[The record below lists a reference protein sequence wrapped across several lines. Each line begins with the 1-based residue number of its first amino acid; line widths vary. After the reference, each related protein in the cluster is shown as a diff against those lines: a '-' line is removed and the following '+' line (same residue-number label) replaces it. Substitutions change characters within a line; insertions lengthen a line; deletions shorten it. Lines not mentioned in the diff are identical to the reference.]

1 MNKGCKSKWL
11 PILLLVSVSSALLL
25 PLPVRADDKTED
37 NPAHHA
43 FPKPVILIDAGH
55 GGIDG
60 GTSHGD
66 ILEKNIN
73 LEIAQRL
80 YMLLRSEGYRAILNR
95 SGDYALSDENR
106 WHASR
111 SRHMRDLA
119 QRERISEE
127 VKTSIVVS
135 LHVNWSK
142 NKARKGPIVLH
153 QDEGRSALLAA
164 CIQEPLNDLYHSS
177 RKSEVGKPFYLLNHT
192 EVPAVIVET
201 GFISNEEDRSFLN
214 SSQGKTKVAQA
225 IESGIARYFFES

>member
-1 MNKGCKSKWL
+1 M
-11 PILLLVSVSSALLL
+11 VSISTVLLL
-25 PLPVRADDKTED
+25 PLPVRADDKPAD

-73 LEIAQRL
+73 LEIGQRL

-95 SGDYALSDENR
+95 NGDYALSDENR
-106 WHASR
+106 WHGSR
-111 SRHMRDLA
+111 SRHMRDLT
-119 QRERISEE
+119 QRERMSED

-142 NKARKGPIVLH
+142 NKTRKGPIVLH

-164 CIQEPLNDLYHSS
+164 CLQEPLNDLYHSS
-177 RKSEVGKPFYLLNHT
+177 WKSEVGEPFYLLNHT

-201 GFISNEEDRSFLN
+201 GFISNEEDRNFLN
-214 SSQGKTKVAQA
+214 SSQGQTKVAQA
-225 IESGIARYFFES
+225 IVAGIARYFLES